1 MIITKELVEEHG
13 LTPEEYTKVVEHL
26 GGREPNINELGVFS
40 VMWSEH
46 CSYKSSRKH
55 LGKLPTEGPDVMQ
68 GPGENAGII
77 DIGDG
82 MAAVFK
88 MESHNHPSF
97 IEPYQG
103 AATGVGGI
111 MRDVFTMGA
120 RPVANLNSL
129 RFGAPEEPRTRYLL
143 DGVVEG
149 IAGYGNCMGV
159 PTVGGE
165 AYFHDSYNGN
175 CLVNAMTVGL
185 VKHERIFKGTASG
198 VGNPVM
204 YVGSRTGR
212 DGIHGAT
219 MASDVF
225 DEGSD
230 EKRPTVQVGDP
241 FQEKLLLEACLEVF
255 KTPYIVGIQDMGAAG
270 LTSSGVEMASRAG
283 NGIEIDSALVPQR
296 EEGMTP
302 YEVLLSESQ
311 ERMLL
316 VAHKGKEEDVAKI
329 FRKWG
334 LEVCVIG
341 KVTDTNM
348 FTVLDDGEVA
358 VNIPVAALTD
368 AAPKY
373 DRPIARP
380 DWQDEAIS
388 LDLSVIAV
396 PEDMNGVLL
405 KLLASFNITSRRWI
419 FEQYDH
425 MVRTDS
431 VVLPGSDAA
440 IIRVKGTNKGL
451 AMTVDCNSRYCYL
464 DPFTGGAIAVAE
476 AARNITVSGGKP
488 MALTDCLNF
497 GSPERPGVMWQFE
510 QALKGMTEAC
520 NELSTPVIGG
530 NVSFYN
536 ENSETAIYPTPTIGM
551 VGIVE
556 DLEKHT
562 TRQWFRDEGDVI
574 VFMGS
579 TLDELGGSEYLKVVH
594 GLDKGMPP
602 VLDLQKEKNLQQA
615 CRTAITG
622 GIIRSAHDCSEGGI
636 AVTLAESCLAPGA
649 EIGAVVELDLAGLR
663 GDSVLFAE
671 SQSRIVVTIKEA
683 DLDELEKIAKAC
695 NNVPV
700 KVIGRVGGTSL
711 KINDMID
718 VSLTEISDAHSN
730 TLERFVS

>member
-1 MIITKELVEEHG
+1 VIITEELVEEHG

-368 AAPKY
+368 EAPKY

>member
-1 MIITKELVEEHG
+1 VIITKELVEEHG
-13 LTPEEYTKVVEHL
+13 LTPEEYRRVVEHL

-46 CSYKSSRKH
+46 CSYKSSRRH
-55 LGKLPTEGPDVMQ
+55 LAKLPTEGPEVMQ
-68 GPGENAGII
+68 GPGENAGIV

-82 MAAVFK
+82 LAVVFK

-129 RFGAPEEPRTRYLL
+129 RFGAPGDAKTRYLL
-143 DGVVEG
+143 DGVVAG

-165 AYFHDSYNGN
+165 VYFHESYSGN

-198 VGNPVM
+198 IGNPVM

-225 DEGSD
+225 GDGGE
-230 EKRPTVQVGDP
+230 ERRPTVQVGDP

-283 NGIEIDSALVPQR
+283 NGIEIDAALVPQR

-302 YEVLLSESQ
+302 YDVLLSESQ

-316 VAHKGKEEDVAKI
+316 VAHKGKEEDVARI

-348 FTVLDDGEVA
+348 FTVLDNGQVV
-358 VNIPVAALTD
+358 VNIPVEALTD

-373 DRPIARP
+373 ERPVARP
-380 DWQDEAIS
+380 DWQDAAVD
-388 LDLSVIAV
+388 LDLSEIKV
-396 PEDMNGVLL
+396 PDDMNDVLL
-405 KLLASFNITSRRWI
+405 KLLSSFNITSCRWI
-419 FEQYDH
+419 YEQYDH
-425 MVRTDS
+425 MVRTDT

-440 IIRVKGTNKGL
+440 VIRVKGTKKGL
-451 AMTVDCNSRYCYL
+451 AMTTDCNPRYCYL

-476 AARNITVSGGKP
+476 AARNITVSGGRP
-488 MALTDCLNF
+488 VALTDCLNF

-510 QALKGMTEAC
+510 QALLGMTEAC
-520 NELSTPVIGG
+520 NELGTPVIGG

-551 VGIVE
+551 VGLIE
-556 DLEKHT
+556 DVEKHT
-562 TRQWFRDEGDVI
+562 TRQWFRGEGDVI
-574 VFMGS
+574 VLMGE
-579 TLDELGGSEYLKVVH
+579 TLDELGGSEYLKVLH
-594 GLDKGMPP
+594 GLDRGMPP
-602 VLDLQKEKNLQQA
+602 ELDLKKEKNLQQA
-615 CRTAITG
+615 CLTAITG
-622 GIIRSAHDCSEGGI
+622 GIIISAHDCSEGGV

-649 EIGAVVELDLAGLR
+649 EIGAVVELAGTGLR
-663 GDSVLFAE
+663 KDSMLFAE
-671 SQSRIVVTIKEA
+671 SQSRIVVTIKEE
-683 DLDELEKIAKAC
+683 DITGLEKIARASG
-695 NNVPV
+695 VPV
-700 KVIGRVGGTSL
+700 KVIGRVGGARL
-711 KINDMID
+711 RINGLID
-718 VSLTEISDAHSN
+718 LPLAEISDAYLN
-730 TLERFVS
+730 TLERFAG